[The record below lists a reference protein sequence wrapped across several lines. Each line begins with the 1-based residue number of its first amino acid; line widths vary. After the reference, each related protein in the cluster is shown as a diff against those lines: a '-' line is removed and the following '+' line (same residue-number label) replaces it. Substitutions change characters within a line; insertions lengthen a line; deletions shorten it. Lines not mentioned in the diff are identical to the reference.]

1 MGRQHSMS
9 FGHQKNAAIS
19 MSDALDRYLRTVS
32 ILKKGY
38 EQERYR
44 ILQIKR
50 SPLSTMYVH
59 EVTSVDIATYRDA
72 RLQTINPKTMKPLA
86 PATVRLELSLLSN
99 FFELARIEWGYT
111 ANANPCLNVRKPQL
125 PPGRDRRL
133 TGREEHL
140 ILRYAFGHVNP
151 ELYSIIVLALATAM
165 RQGEILS
172 LRWEHI
178 NFKTR
183 IAHLPATKNGSKRDV
198 PLTIKAR
205 EALVRLGPQ
214 RAGAVF
220 RYSNHGIKSTWRFMM
235 KKLGIENLKFH
246 DLRHEAISRMFELG
260 TLDMMEIAAISG
272 HKSLSML
279 KRYTHLRVSRLV
291 SKLEGPRSK
300 AKQALLNHLIPYPAI
315 VDERSE
321 NEIIVTFPDFEH
333 ANVSV
338 SGADRTRVLDAAND
352 LLLRT
357 LIGLIQRGD
366 IIPTP
371 DRYLGSGD
379 DESVVMVDPLFV

>member
-1 MGRQHSMS
+1 
-9 FGHQKNAAIS
+9 
-19 MSDALDRYLRTVS
+19 
-32 ILKKGY
+32 
-38 EQERYR
+38 
-44 ILQIKR
+44 
-50 SPLSTMYVH
+50 
-59 EVTSVDIATYRDA
+59 
-72 RLQTINPKTMKPLA
+72 
-86 PATVRLELSLLSN
+86 
-99 FFELARIEWGYT
+99 
-111 ANANPCLNVRKPQL
+111 
-125 PPGRDRRL
+125 
-133 TGREEHL
+133 
-140 ILRYAFGHVNP
+140 HVNP

-272 HKSLSML
+272 HK
-279 KRYTHLRVSRLV
+279 
-291 SKLEGPRSK
+291 
-300 AKQALLNHLIPYPAI
+300 
-315 VDERSE
+315 
-321 NEIIVTFPDFEH
+321 
-333 ANVSV
+333 
-338 SGADRTRVLDAAND
+338 
-352 LLLRT
+352 
-357 LIGLIQRGD
+357 
-366 IIPTP
+366 
-371 DRYLGSGD
+371 
-379 DESVVMVDPLFV
+379 